1 LCAGWGAIVF
11 PISRL
16 QLFKL
21 HITGDDHHPQLG
33 KVFDLLSRGLLK
45 TAGPRPAM
53 VSDQS
58 PGGGAYYVNKEAND

>member
-1 LCAGWGAIVF
+1 LFAGWGTIVF
-11 PISRL
+11 SISRL

-21 HITGDDHHPQLG
+21 HITGDDHHPRLG

-45 TAGPRPAM
+45 TAGHRPAM

-58 PGGGAYYVNKEAND
+58 PGGGASYANKEADD